1 MVNKDDYVLIETHI
15 IVVRI
20 WGCCRNWT
28 EVELGCL
35 LVY

>member
-15 IVVRI
+15 IVVR
-20 WGCCRNWT
+20 RNWMET
-28 EVELGCL
+28 ELGCL